1 MYVCMYELFKKFQ
14 KIIFICNFS
23 SIEKCFEKERQSVV
37 IISLR
42 SLLWMEKTGWFYRVE
57 KRNLCDLDQQ
67 GQLGCPRP
75 VDAILA
81 VGLRAIFYW
90 TAVFILPLDFLLGL
104 VHGSIDLRILHLLH
118 KSF

>member
-1 MYVCMYELFKKFQ
+1 MLRERETECSDNL
-14 KIIFICNFS
+14 S
-23 SIEKCFEKERQSVV
+23 SLPPLDGED
-37 IISLR
+37 
-42 SLLWMEKTGWFYRVE
+42 GWFYRVE
-57 KRNLCDLDQQ
+57 KRNLCDLDQH
-67 GQLGCPRP
+67 GQPGCPRP